1 MSFVLDHKEADILDA
16 RLQTKGG
23 SIERNLETSLMWR
36 MLFPFSSDRVLD
48 IGCGLGLDMFFLE
61 SKGIDC
67 TGVDIS
73 ISMVERT
80 RKRLKRI
87 EGIYQCDGESLDFED
102 NTFDL
107 CIMNHTLEF
116 CSDPIAVL
124 KEAVRVTRRRI
135 YVGLLN
141 PFSFSGYYRKCLSPL
156 WSPLDRKITLISPW
170 RIWWMLKNVCGSKSI
185 YKKRSAAISPLWM
198 LPYSINFEKLKPLQ
212 MTWFG
217 SYFAATLD
225 LAYTIR
231 AMPQRIKIPEFKK
244 DLVENTA
251 QSSSRMIKEGERDI
265 S

>member
-1 MSFVLDHKEADILDA
+1 MSFILDHKQADIIEA

-23 SIERNLETSLMWR
+23 RIERNLEISLMWK
-36 MLFPFSSDRVLD
+36 MLSPIALERALD
-48 IGCGLGLDMFFLE
+48 IGCGLGLDMLFLE

-67 TGVDIS
+67 TGVDLS

-87 EGIYQCDGESLDFED
+87 EGIYQCDGKSLDFED

-107 CIMNHTLEF
+107 CILNHTLEF
-116 CSDPIAVL
+116 CDNPGAVL
-124 KEAVRVTRRRI
+124 REAVRVTRRRI

-141 PFSFSGYYRKCLSPL
+141 PFSFSGYYRKCLSPA
-156 WSPLDRKITLISPW
+156 WSSIDRKITLISPW
-170 RIWWMLKNVCGSKSI
+170 RIQRMLKNVCGSKNI
-185 YKKRSAAISPLWM
+185 YKKKSVAISPLWL
-198 LPYSINFEKLKPLQ
+198 LPYLINLEKLKPLQ

-225 LAYTIR
+225 LAYTLR
-231 AMPQRIKIPEFKK
+231 VRPQRIKIPEFKK
-244 DLVENTA
+244 ELVENTA
-251 QSSSRMIKEGERDI
+251 QSSSNMIKESEENI

>member
-1 MSFVLDHKEADILDA
+1 MSFILDHKQADIIEA

-23 SIERNLETSLMWR
+23 RIERNLETFLMWK
-36 MLFPFSSDRVLD
+36 MLSPIALERALD
-48 IGCGLGLDMFFLE
+48 IGCGLGLDMLFLE

-87 EGIYQCDGESLDFED
+87 EGIYQCDGKSLDFED

-107 CIMNHTLEF
+107 CILNHTLEF
-116 CSDPIAVL
+116 CDNPDAVL
-124 KEAVRVTRRRI
+124 REAVRVTRRRI

-141 PFSFSGYYRKCLSPL
+141 PFSFSGYYRKCLSPV
-156 WSPLDRKITLISPW
+156 WSSIDRKITLISPW
-170 RIWWMLKNVCGSKSI
+170 RISWMLKNVCGSKNI
-185 YKKRSAAISPLWM
+185 YKKKSVAISPLWL
-198 LPYSINFEKLKPLQ
+198 LPYLINLEKLKPLQ

-225 LAYTIR
+225 LAYTLR
-231 AMPQRIKIPEFKK
+231 VRPQRIKTPEFKK
-244 DLVENTA
+244 ELVENTA
-251 QSSSRMIKEGERDI
+251 QSSSNMIKESEKNI